1 MTLNLYE
8 DFGFVKIPRKIHYDK
23 ARKIMRDLGMEEYI
37 NRPVNELSGGLQQR
51 AMIARAMINE
61 PKILILDEPTAGV
74 DKENKEKFI
83 KTIVKLNKEKNIT
96 VVMVT
101 HEIKEIEAMNIDR
114 TQYEMIEGRL
124 TKC

>member
-1 MTLNLYE
+1 
-8 DFGFVKIPRKIHYDK
+8 
-23 ARKIMRDLGMEEYI
+23 
-37 NRPVNELSGGLQQR
+37 
-51 AMIARAMINE
+51 MIARAMINE